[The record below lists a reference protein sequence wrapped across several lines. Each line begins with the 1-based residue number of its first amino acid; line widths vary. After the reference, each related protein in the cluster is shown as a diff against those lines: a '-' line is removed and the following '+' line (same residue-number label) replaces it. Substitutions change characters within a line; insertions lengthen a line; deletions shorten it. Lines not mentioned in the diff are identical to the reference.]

1 MGKGGE
7 SMKHLNIPI
16 LRLSYTQEE
25 IDFIKEGVVEV
36 LKSGYLT
43 MGEKVAQFENMFADF
58 TGTRYAIGT
67 NSGTSS
73 LEIILRAIGVEGN
86 TVIVPSNTFIASAI
100 TVVHAGGR
108 VIFVDC
114 EKENLQLDPQ
124 DLRGK
129 LHHDTKAVMLMH
141 TGGMITP
148 ALDEIKSICDEKGIF
163 LIEDAAH
170 AHGATIDGR
179 KAGTLGIAG
188 SFSFYPTKVLTTG
201 EGGIITTDDDNIY
214 KKAVSLRDHGRDEAN
229 ANIHIEVGYNWRFS
243 ELHAVLGLQQMKKAE
258 AILTERRKIA
268 QMYDQKLEGIK
279 GLKRLKTPPNIR
291 SSYYKYIVFLEEQ
304 LDKDKVKRELK
315 EKHSVSLTGE
325 VYAHPCHSQPVFKKY
340 PSVVANDPSDT
351 FPQTEYIAQRHI
363 CLPLYPGLTE
373 EEIDYIVDSLEKV
386 LR

>member
-1 MGKGGE
+1 
-7 SMKHLNIPI
+7 MKHLNIPI

-25 IDFIKEGVVEV
+25 MDFIKEGVVEV

-43 MGEKVAQFENMFADF
+43 MGEKVAQFEKMFADF

-129 LHHDTKAVMLMH
+129 LHHDTKAVMLTH

-179 KAGTLGIAG
+179 KAGTLGTAG

-258 AILTERRKIA
+258 AILAERRKIA

-304 LDKDKVKRELK
+304 LDKDKVKRDLK